1 MNKKEIPIIAIIGA
15 GPRGLSALE
24 SLYATLANQS
34 LEKDVKTI
42 LFEETDQ
49 FGNGQVYHRGQPD
62 TNWLNVSERGLTIPA
77 RHVMEGI
84 NLKTPAF
91 PSYQEWSGF
100 NAEEDT
106 GSIPDYFTKRSQMG
120 AYLSQRFQSIAKLLI
135 QNGLL
140 ELVQEKVVS
149 LDYEKSRFAI
159 KTDSGKYYA
168 DECVLTIGHQPTNLD
183 EQMSKWKMQ
192 VSSIPQNK
200 LVINPYPI
208 ENVLKNVESG
218 DVVALRGFGLAM
230 IDVARALS
238 EGVGGRFQLLDKVT
252 RRMTYAT
259 FEKNMVHLVP
269 FSLNGLPMT
278 PKPLNLDLD
287 RPYLPTEDELK
298 LFEDRLNKSL
308 QDGAK
313 LQDARFLITAITPLI
328 VEKYLALEE
337 KADSHTLS
345 NSELEKI
352 VEQWLE
358 DGSTVHELIIA
369 KSLAAYDSV
378 QAFIDMATGST
389 KISLDYCIGQVWR
402 HCQPMMYKA
411 LSFTDLAD
419 EVIAEVIQLDE
430 RLKRYS
436 YGPPVDSLSQV
447 LALVDA
453 GIMTLDFVNDPE
465 ITFSNQGWELLKN
478 DKNIVATV
486 MVDTVLDSPKLLEVK
501 SPLVK
506 SLLSES
512 LVEPIHSSLG
522 ISTDENAVVELDREK
537 EIIPLAVLGRLAKG
551 TIIGVDAILEC
562 FGERS
567 GHWAE
572 GVVER
577 FKDISKDD

>member
-1 MNKKEIPIIAIIGA
+1 MKQERTLVVAIIGA

-84 NLKTPAF
+84 NLKIPAF

-135 QNGLL
+135 ENGLL
-140 ELVQEKVVS
+140 ELLQEKVVC
-149 LDYEKSRFAI
+149 LDYDKPRFTI

-168 DECVLTIGHQPTNLD
+168 DECVLTIGHQSTNLD

-192 VSSIPQNK
+192 VSNIPQNK

-259 FEKNMVHLVP
+259 SEKNMVRLVP

-287 RPYLPTEDELK
+287 KPYIPTEEELT
-298 LFEDRLNKSL
+298 LFEVRLNKSVRNGTKT
-308 QDGAK
+308 QDI
-313 LQDARFLITAITPLI
+313 RFLITAVTPLV
-328 VEKYLALEE
+328 VEKYLALDK
-337 KADSHTLS
+337 KADSHNLS
-345 NSELEKI
+345 FSEIEKI
-352 VEQWLE
+352 VELWLE
-358 DGSTVHELIIA
+358 DGSTEHDLIIS
-369 KSLAAYDSV
+369 KSLPAYDSL
-378 QAFIDMATGST
+378 QAFIDMGTGST

-402 HCQPMMYKA
+402 HCQPTMYKV

-419 EVIAEVIQLDE
+419 DVIAEVIQLDE

-436 YGPPVDSLSQV
+436 YGPPVDSLTQM

-453 GIMTLDFVNDPE
+453 GAMTLDFVNDPE
-465 ITFSNQGWELLKN
+465 ISLSSKGWKLSKDE
-478 DKNIVATV
+478 KNITATT
-486 MVDTVLDSPKLLEVK
+486 MVDTVLDSPKLLEVN

-506 SLLSES
+506 SLLSDS

-522 ISTDENAVVELDREK
+522 ISTGENAVVELDAEK

-567 GHWAE
+567 SLWAE